1 MNLPKRPSLCALL
14 LCVACDPHSQS
25 LGEEPSETASGEGT
39 RGDPVS
45 AEAELLGQYVGAG
58 IQHIDA
64 RPDGFVAAGGVGGY
78 QGTFGD
84 LALFDSHWVG
94 AFNPDGT
101 EAWHQEIEIWTTP
114 SGELREQALTAVAA
128 AQDGSVWVTII
139 DYGTFDEGLNELWK
153 FDPDG
158 TRVSQTNLFRR
169 PSAVAATP
177 DGGAIVAGYG
187 PVVGDDNAVEAW
199 AATYRSDGVNLDT
212 RTWGTPDGRNTQ
224 FSSVAVT
231 DSGYVLGGSWG
242 TDPASSQA
250 QAWFVFIEDTFD
262 DSDDLDDVVT
272 DVKLTATGATDRV
285 RALRVDGDGTVVA
298 TVDISDSAI
307 VTLSPT
313 GEVLSTELV
322 HPDVVMWSPYSATG
336 FLGGDRN
343 NCFESIGG
351 DGCGQAT
358 FSGFE
363 SGERLWEVPVE
374 GCDAINGFA
383 LDANESI
390 ASVGCNFMNE
400 DGDWD
405 VRAELHR
412 ILAD

>member
-1 MNLPKRPSLCALL
+1 MNLPKLTPLCALL
-14 LCVACDPHSQS
+14 LCVACDPDSQS
-25 LGEEPSETASGEGT
+25 LGEEPSETASGEGSG
-39 RGDPVS
+39 GDPVS
-45 AEAELLGQYVGAG
+45 AEAELLGEYVGAG
-58 IQHIDA
+58 IQHIDIRA
-64 RPDGFVAAGGVGGY
+64 DGFVAAGGVGGY

-114 SGELREQALTAVAA
+114 SGEIREQSLTAVAIA
-128 AQDGSVWVTII
+128 PDGSVWATII

-187 PVVGDDNAVEAW
+187 PVVEDNNAIEAW

-212 RTWGTPDGRNTQ
+212 RTWANPDGRNTQ
-224 FSSVAVT
+224 FSSVALT

-242 TDPASSQA
+242 TDPASSRA

-262 DSDDLDDVVT
+262 DDDDLDDILA
-272 DVKLTATGATDRV
+272 DVKLTASGATDRV
-285 RALRVDGDGTVVA
+285 RGVRVDDDGNVVA

-307 VTLSPT
+307 VTLSPA
-313 GEVLSTELV
+313 GGVLSTEFV
-322 HPDVVMWSPYSATG
+322 DPDVVMWSPYSATG

-343 NCFESIGG
+343 NCFDSIGG
-351 DGCGQAT
+351 DSCGQAA

-363 SGERLWEVPVE
+363 SGERLWEVPFE
-374 GCDAINGFA
+374 GCNAINGFA
-383 LDANESI
+383 LDANESVV
-390 ASVGCNFMNE
+390 SVGCNFMNE

-405 VRAELHR
+405 VRGELHR